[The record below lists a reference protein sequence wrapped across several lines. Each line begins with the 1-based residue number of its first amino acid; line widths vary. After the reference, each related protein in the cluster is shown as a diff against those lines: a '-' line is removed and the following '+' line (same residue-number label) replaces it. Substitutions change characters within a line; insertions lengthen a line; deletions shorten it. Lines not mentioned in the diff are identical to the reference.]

1 MEFAAIGYG
10 IVLIMMYFLMRSKTS
25 PIVLFIILPIIGAV
39 IAGFGV
45 KEIDTFIKKGM
56 NMVVSNAIMF
66 CFSVVYFNIM
76 NAVGIFDPIV
86 DYLVKKAGTNVVAVT
101 IAAAIVGIMSHLD
114 GASATTVLVTV
125 PAMWPIFKKMNIRA
139 EALLLILSG
148 ALGVMNLLP
157 WGGPTARIAAIT
169 GLDTNYLWI
178 KMIPTQI
185 FGAVATIIMAAL
197 VGMYEKKR
205 GAGYIVQDDEPDGT
219 KKSGK
224 GFTPMLAFNLLLTLA
239 LIGVLSWG
247 KIMAYTAFMIA
258 LSIALL
264 VNYKDLKEQEGMIKK
279 NCVDGFMMV
288 AVMFASGV
296 FVGILTYSPMLK
308 QMAIVLV
315 QIVPSFL
322 ERWLHIVIAQLTP
335 FIGMAMGA
343 DAYYYGV
350 TPLIIEVCKNF
361 GIDPESVGLS
371 ALLGKNV
378 ALLISPLNPST
389 WLALG
394 LTGLGIREH
403 IRYSALPLCLLTAAT
418 LVFAVVTGVIKV

>member
-25 PIVLFIILPIIGAV
+25 PIVLFIILPIIGGL

-45 KEIDTFIKKGM
+45 KEIDIFIKKGM
-56 NMVVSNAIMF
+56 NMVISNAIMF

-101 IAAAIVGIMSHLD
+101 IAAAIVGILSHLD

-185 FGAVATIIMAAL
+185 FGALATIAMAAL

-205 GAGYIVQDDEPDGT
+205 GAGYIASSVDNDEAQKQS
-219 KKSGK
+219 KK
-224 GFTPMLAFNLLLTLA
+224 FTPMLVFNLVITIA

-264 VNYKDLKEQEGMIKK
+264 VNYKDLKEQESMIKK

-308 QMAIVLV
+308 EMAIVLV
-315 QIVPSFL
+315 KIVPGFL

-361 GIDPESVGLS
+361 GIDPESVGLA

-378 ALLISPLNPST
+378 ALLLSPLNPST

-394 LTGLGIREH
+394 LTGVGIREH
-403 IRYSALPLCLLTAAT
+403 ISYSVIPLCLLTAAT
-418 LVFAVVTGVIKV
+418 LVFAMITGVIKV